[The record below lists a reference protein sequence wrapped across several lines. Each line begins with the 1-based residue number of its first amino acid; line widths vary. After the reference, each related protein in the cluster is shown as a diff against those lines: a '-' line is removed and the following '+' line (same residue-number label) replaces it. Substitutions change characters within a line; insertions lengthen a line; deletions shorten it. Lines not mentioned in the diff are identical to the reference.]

1 MLILLLKLVRLR
13 KHSFCAFKNK
23 DLSKYWILNLEI
35 KRLYLEREFEKSI
48 VYLKIKE
55 HVNKKKKTV
64 T

>member
-13 KHSFCAFKNK
+13 KYSFCTFKNK